1 MTEQTYNYITMK
13 PLAERFKDV
22 ADGITDEEIKAMI
35 TDTIKCKLSSAIGDV
50 FFVIPE
56 ILDDYI
62 NEHSYEL
69 CEMAMK
75 GIKRRLE

>member
-1 MTEQTYNYITMK
+1 MTEQAYNYMAMK

-22 ADGITDEEIKAMI
+22 AKNITDEEIKRLI
-35 TDTIKCKLSSAIGDV
+35 LDTVRDKLNSAIGDAFYV
-50 FFVIPE
+50 VPE

-69 CEMAMK
+69 CEMAMM